1 MQLESFLE
9 PMLNLNPDKRATA
22 QAMLT
27 HEWLDGVIV
36 QGASLASSDSSVF
49 LC

>member
-22 QAMLT
+22 QQMLADK
-27 HEWLDGVIV
+27 WLDGVIV
-36 QGASLASSDSSVF
+36 QGASCPAQVYGL
-49 LC
+49 